1 MSVTEFN
8 ELTPLELSELMNEWG
23 QIRQNEY
30 RQSAL
35 LNRRLALEIVNSVLV
50 SNGGRAIRDARQL
63 LRFSWEDDI
72 DDEIAQEL
80 LNTNWEALD
89 FIYTSN

>member
-1 MSVTEFN
+1 MSITEFN
-8 ELTPLELSELMNEWG
+8 ELTPLELSELMNESG
-23 QIRQNEY
+23 QLRQHEY
-30 RQSAL
+30 KQTAL
-35 LNRRLALEIVNSVLV
+35 LNRRLALEIVNSILV

-72 DDEIAQEL
+72 DKEIEKEL

>member
-8 ELTPLELSELMNEWG
+8 ELTPLELTELMNEWG

-72 DDEIAQEL
+72 DDEIAREL